1 MKYTKLITTALLV
14 ALPLSAIAAKETPIP
29 RSIPGD
35 KGKYFLL
42 EVTKDGNIVK
52 TLHKRIGVEE
62 VGFSRTEINCANM
75 QYRDIGYGEGSP
87 AHIKDFPPGRTKW
100 TSLVDG
106 SSKSDMVKFVC
117 K

>member
-1 MKYTKLITTALLV
+1 MNYTKIIVTTLLIG
-14 ALPLSAIAAKETPIP
+14 LPLSAIASKATPIP

-42 EVTKDGNIVK
+42 EMTKNGNIIK
-52 TLHKRIGVEE
+52 TLHKRIGVAE

-75 QYRDIGYGEGSP
+75 QYKDIGYGEGSP
-87 AHIKDFPPGRTKW
+87 AQIKNYPPGRTKW
-100 TSLVDG
+100 TSLVEG